1 MPYILNKTN
10 GTIVATVQDA
20 ALDLTTDLIF
30 VGRNYAGYGEWQ
42 NENFL
47 KLLENFANTIAPL
60 KPIEGQIWYNTVDK
74 KINVYNGGVWK
85 SISNLVVSTDTP
97 SDTNHTTGDLWYND
111 TRQQLFAFNGTDFTL
126 IGPPSGADT
135 RAQWRGDL
143 EYSQED
149 QGTPKYNIKA
159 VVGTNND
166 VIAIVSG
173 ETFTVDLATQEPY
186 PSYPIYQSGTTSTV
200 SKGITLIG
208 ADPYTGNSESAGVYF
223 WGTARHAANANTAT
237 SALSLG
243 LDTSPATGHYP
254 IPFVNTSTSAL
265 QAEAVYTDPD
275 LFYYDPDSGTVK
287 AEYFD
292 GIATSAYYADLAER
306 YEADA
311 VYDEGTVLVIG
322 GVKEVTTTNT
332 YGDTAVAGIVSKNP
346 AYIMNSAAGNG
357 NNETHPCIALKGRV
371 PCKVHGIIKKG
382 DLLVTSTYKGYA
394 TTAGHGVHPS
404 AVIAKALEHHVE
416 GFGVIEVLVV

>member
-20 ALDLTTDLIF
+20 SLDLSTDLIF

-47 KLLENFANTIAPL
+47 KLLENFANTIPPT
-60 KPIEGQIWYNTVDK
+60 KPVEGEIWYDTANK
-74 KINVYNGGVWK
+74 KINVYNGGIWK
-85 SISNLVVSTDTP
+85 QISNLAISAEVPAS
-97 SDTNHTTGDLWYND
+97 SNFTTGDLWYD
-111 TRQQLFAFNGTDFTL
+111 SDKEQLYAFNGTDFTL

-149 QGTPKYNIKA
+149 IGTPKYNIKA
-159 VVGTNND
+159 VVGSNND
-166 VIAIVSG
+166 VVAVVSN
-173 ETFTVDLATQEPY
+173 ETFTVDQATQEPY
-186 PSYPIYQSGTTSTV
+186 PSYPIYQSGSPFTV
-200 SKGITLIG
+200 SKGITLLG
-208 ADPYTGNSESAGVYF
+208 ADPESGNSESAGTFF

-243 LDTSPATGHYP
+243 LETSPLTGHYP
-254 IPFVNTSTSAL
+254 ILFVNTSTSQT
-265 QAEAVYTDPD
+265 QAESVYTDPTN
-275 LFYYDPDSGTVK
+275 FYYDPATNTVN
-287 AEYFD
+287 ADYFD

-311 VYDEGTVLVIG
+311 EYDVGTVLVIG
-322 GVKEVTTTNT
+322 GIKEVTTTNV
-332 YGDTAVAGIVSKNP
+332 YGDTKVIGIVSKKP
-346 AYIMNSAAGNG
+346 AYLMNSDAGSDN
-357 NNETHPCIALKGRV
+357 THPAIALKGRV
-371 PCKVHGIIKKG
+371 PCKVRGKINKG
-382 DLLVTSTYKGYA
+382 DLLVTSTFKGYA
-394 TTAGHGVHPS
+394 ESAHNAHPN
-404 AVIAKALEHHVE
+404 AVIGKALQSFDE